1 MSDEKFGLSRRKL
14 IGAVGTIGGA
24 ATLGGAGSMAYF
36 SDEEEFANNRLV
48 AGDLDLK
55 VDWEEHYSDWSEDES
70 EGVGEVVMTDGDPTN
85 VPAGYVGLPDP
96 ATPLLAVPS
105 EDLGTFMDNTA
116 VEAYPDTDDDGVQE
130 PFAQTPGET
139 TPEGVGYICEDGA
152 DTPEDLDPDGGTG
165 LRTTKGPDSPRG
177 EATVDIEDVKPGDF
191 GELTLSYHL
200 CTNDGF
206 VWLQADDVG
215 SAENGYTEP
224 ERKDEDETGD
234 ADGDGQDDTTE
245 LLDEIQ
251 TTWWYDTDGDNVL
264 DSGAE
269 GGGEGGQAD
278 VVVVFDRSGS
288 MGFEAGKLQS
298 AKDGAKALVDAAG
311 SGVNLGLVP
320 FNTTASVT
328 EPLGSPRSE
337 IKTTIDGLTASGG
350 TDIAEAI
357 NDAQAEIDANGRA
370 GVPNFIVLLTNGV
383 SSPGP
388 AGSAADTAKA
398 AGTTIYGIAYGSG
411 ADEALIEEVSSPPK
425 NDDGDIDDVDEFAW
439 RERIEH
445 RRVGRLVGIA
455 VVHAG
460 DARRVNQQ
468 VGLDVLGQRRA
479 DGVRRVA
486 SDGAPHHR
494 NVTASERFA
503 RPLVVFRR
511 RRCRAVVQGRD
522 QQPGVQP
529 RDVDAE
535 LVQLDF
541 VGTQVA
547 RRVDILA
554 SRRPAADDD
563 AEFVTRVVELLD
575 HVGVASHAR
584 VRERWN
590 QHTPTDRN
598 DDPHWVAV
606 TAKRS

>member
-1 MSDEKFGLSRRKL
+1 LPL
-14 IGAVGTIGGA
+14 I
-24 ATLGGAGSMAYF
+24 
-36 SDEEEFANNRLV
+36 
-48 AGDLDLK
+48 
-55 VDWEEHYSDWSEDES
+55 
-70 EGVGEVVMTDGDPTN
+70 
-85 VPAGYVGLPDP
+85 
-96 ATPLLAVPS
+96 
-105 EDLGTFMDNTA
+105 
-116 VEAYPDTDDDGVQE
+116 
-130 PFAQTPGET
+130 
-139 TPEGVGYICEDGA
+139 
-152 DTPEDLDPDGGTG
+152 
-165 LRTTKGPDSPRG
+165 
-177 EATVDIEDVKPGDF
+177 DIEDVKPGDF

-425 NDDGDIDDVDEFAW
+425 NDDGDIDDVDEFAFVADQTDIENVFGDIGGGITGVGEQVFFRGTL
-439 RERIEH
+439 REALALLTD
-445 RRVGRLVGIA
+445 GKGLLL
-455 VVHAG
+455 
-460 DARRVNQQ
+460 DA
-468 VGLDVLGQRRA
+468 DP
-479 DGVRRVA
+479 
-486 SDGAPHHR
+486 S
-494 NVTASERFA
+494 TA
-503 RPLVVFRR
+503 
-511 RRCRAVVQGRD
+511 
-522 QQPGVQP
+522 
-529 RDVDAE
+529 DVDP
-535 LVQLDF
+535 F
-541 VGTQVA
+541 MGSMTNYVGFAWYLPVNHANEIQTDSVSFDLGFYTEQA
-547 RRVDILA
+547 RHND
-554 SRRPAADDD
+554 
-563 AEFVTRVVELLD
+563 
-575 HVGVASHAR
+575 
-584 VRERWN
+584 
-590 QHTPTDRN
+590 PTMGN
-598 DDPHWVAV
+598 
-606 TAKRS
+606 T